1 MVESALHFPVCYELL
16 LGFFWF
22 GAGFGSLRW
31 DELLSMVIVE
41 LSIFVEHFSRASAF
55 DWFVNV
61 PKRCNDNRMKI
72 GHGESAEKNM
82 IVHCGGS

>member
-55 DWFVNV
+55 D
-61 PKRCNDNRMKI
+61 
-72 GHGESAEKNM
+72 
-82 IVHCGGS
+82 